1 MIDIYTL
8 FSHLKS
14 CPEYFFQCP
23 PLNRGQVSHTE
34 VLLMDMYR
42 KVHGDFSVADAALPT
57 LVNLWQNGENQLVSM
72 QVGCWLFHHP
82 FFAGKPEWII
92 PIDDFLNDDLEA
104 LSAYVQAREWVEDED
119 RAEEFIRLALNRCEV
134 TPAGET
140 ALEAADRLEA
150 LDTLKRQAVLRG
162 SQASYDRIREI
173 RRKMAEQK
181 AREAANV
188 YGRE

>member
-8 FSHLKS
+8 FYHLKS
-14 CPEYFFQCP
+14 CPEYFFKCP
-23 PLNRGQVSHTE
+23 PLNRGAVPHTE
-34 VLLMDMYR
+34 VLLKDMYR
-42 KVHGDFSVADAALPT
+42 KVHGDFSVQDAALPT
-57 LVNLWQNGENQLVSM
+57 LVNLWQYDENHLIAM
-72 QVGCWLFHHP
+72 QVGCWFFHHP
-82 FFAGKPEWII
+82 FFAGKPDWVLG
-92 PIDDFLNDDLEA
+92 IDDFLNDELQS
-104 LSAYVQAREWVEDED
+104 LSPYVQAREWVEEED
-119 RAEEFIRLALNRCEV
+119 RVEEFIRLALRRCKV
-134 TPAGET
+134 IPAGES

-150 LDTLKRQAVLRG
+150 LDTLKRQDVLRG

>member
-8 FSHLKS
+8 FYHLKS
-14 CPEYFFQCP
+14 CPEYFFHCP
-23 PLNRGQVSHTE
+23 PLNRGVVPHTE
-34 VLLMDMYR
+34 VLLKDMYR
-42 KVHGDFSVADAALPT
+42 KVHGDFSVQDAALPT
-57 LVNLWQNGENQLVSM
+57 LVNLWQYDENQLISM

-82 FFAGKPEWII
+82 FFAGKPSWVTG
-92 PIDDFLNDDLEA
+92 IDFFLNDDLQA
-104 LSAYVQAREWVEDED
+104 LSPFVQAREWVEDED
-119 RAEEFIRLALNRCEV
+119 RAEEFIRLALRKCGV
-134 TPAGET
+134 IPAGET

-181 AREAANV
+181 AREASNV

>member
-8 FSHLKS
+8 FYHLKS

-23 PLNRGQVSHTE
+23 PLNRGVVPHTE
-34 VLLMDMYR
+34 VLLKDMYR
-42 KVHGDFSVADAALPT
+42 KVHGDFSAQDAVLPT
-57 LVNLWQNGENQLVSM
+57 LVNLWQYDENQLISM
-72 QVGCWLFHHP
+72 QVGCWLFHHS
-82 FFAGKPEWII
+82 FFSGKPSWVIG
-92 PIDDFLNDDLEA
+92 IDDFLNDDLQA
-104 LSAYVQAREWVEDED
+104 LSPYVQAREWVEDED
-119 RAEEFIRLALNRCEV
+119 RAEEFIRLILNRCGV
-134 TPAGET
+134 IPAGET
-140 ALEAADRLEA
+140 ALEASDRLEA